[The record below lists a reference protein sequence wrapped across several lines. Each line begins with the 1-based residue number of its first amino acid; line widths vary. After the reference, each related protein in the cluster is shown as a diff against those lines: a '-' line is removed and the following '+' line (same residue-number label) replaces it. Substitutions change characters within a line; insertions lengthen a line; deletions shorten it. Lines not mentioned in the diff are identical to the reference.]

1 MNKFKSLIITD
12 IAISILIIM
21 AIFSY
26 RFLIEAHPPGFI
38 LIGLIIFLSLN
49 IAFCLFSIVAIHRG
63 KDKFVLRIWFF
74 VISLFVFYFLL
85 DLAGGLIFLH
95 PYHKSSHKIEVDPL
109 EHKFMEESYS
119 KILPDEIL
127 HHKLPADSVMRMYY
141 PDEYD
146 VNVNIGKTG
155 FRSNLDSKEKD
166 PSKIRILMLGD
177 SFILGEGSEDN
188 ETSSYLLEEYLNA
201 TANNR
206 YEVINLEVSSY
217 APILEY
223 LQLKENI
230 KTMKPDVV
238 IMNLDM
244 SDIVQE
250 YVYRHDGKFN
260 EKGEPVS
267 VNGFPEYVK
276 QRETLKSRITTW
288 TYNHLFIT
296 TALIEISYN
305 QFFKDVALEELNLE
319 NAVMRKNRTLLLH
332 TIKADFKEFN
342 LCMSMV
348 EDSIIRTKQL
358 CDKYGSKFI
367 LTTYPWGHQV
377 NDREW
382 IPGRYGFLPKSFE
395 LSNRTIEELDRFSK
409 ANEITFFN
417 AFPFFRGYKGKEP
430 LYYNH
435 DMHFTP
441 YGQKLMAQFLY
452 KRLLEFFI
460 QQ

>member
-1 MNKFKSLIITD
+1 MNKCKSLIITD
-12 IAISILIIM
+12 IAISVLVIM
-21 AIFSY
+21 AILSY
-26 RFLIEAHPPGFI
+26 RFLIEEHPPGFM

-49 IAFCLFSIVAIHRG
+49 IAFCLFSLVAIQRG
-63 KDKFVLRIWFF
+63 KDKFVFRIWFF

-85 DLAGGLIFLH
+85 DLTGGLIFLH
-95 PYHKSSHKIEVDPL
+95 PNHKSSHKIEVDPL
-109 EHKFMEESYS
+109 EHKFVEESYS
-119 KILPDEIL
+119 KIFPDEIL

-141 PDEYD
+141 PGEYD

-166 PSKIRILMLGD
+166 PSKMRILMLGD
-177 SFILGEGSEDN
+177 SFILGEGSENN

-201 TANNR
+201 TANNK
-206 YEVINLEVSSY
+206 YEVINLGVSSY

-223 LQLKENI
+223 LQLKDNI

-250 YVYRHDGKFN
+250 YVYRSSCKFGEN
-260 EKGEPVS
+260 GEPVA
-267 VNGFPEYVK
+267 VNGFPDYVK
-276 QRETLKSRITTW
+276 QRETIKARITSW
-288 TYNHLFIT
+288 IYNHLFIT
-296 TALIEISYN
+296 TALIELTYN
-305 QFFKDVALEELNLE
+305 HFFKDVEMEKLNVE

-348 EDSIIRTKQL
+348 EDSIIRTKRL

-395 LSNRTIEELDRFSK
+395 LSDRTIEELDRFSK
-409 ANEITFFN
+409 ANDITFFN
-417 AFPFFRGYKGKEP
+417 AFPFFRSYKGKEP
-430 LYYNH
+430 LYYKI

-441 YGQKLMAQFLY
+441 EGQKLMAEFLY
-452 KRLLEFFI
+452 KRLSEYFVH
-460 QQ
+460 Q